1 MIQSFENFI
10 GNQLRISII
19 IPIYNMSSYIKE
31 CLDSII
37 NQTFKEIEI
46 ICVDDCSTDNSAEI
60 IKSYKDHRIKYVTTI
75 KNSGPAIA
83 KNIGINKSSSEFIIF
98 MDPDDYYYNHRVLET
113 LYNNAKIHNVNIIAG
128 NLMVY
133 CTKNNTKEP
142 FIDHT
147 YFHENKFYSFKQ
159 NYYSS
164 FNYTRFMFKRDLI
177 LKNSLLFPDYLR
189 REDPVF
195 LLNTMIKND
204 IFYAIN
210 DIIYVYRVNH
220 KQVNWSF
227 QKKKDYISSCKE
239 NLSICKENNMPKH
252 YLWEFLEFKQSVLL
266 ENLFKIDDDIND
278 HIQEVKRSI
287 YYPFIKSSISSKIQ
301 DHEKCYI
308 NNLLNIISSYSNNKI
323 VIYGFGN
330 IGIDLYEKIKIHG
343 NVKCIIDNNLY
354 GINVDNLKISK
365 DTDLDSFDDCIIILT
380 VYNEYN
386 KKQLINKLLQDG
398 FKKNQIVYA

>member
-1 MIQSFENFI
+1 MNKYKVSV
-10 GNQLRISII
+10 I
-19 IPIYNMSSYIKE
+19 IPVFNMEEYITE
-31 CLDSII
+31 CLDSIL
-37 NQTFKEIEI
+37 NQTLKDIEI
-46 ICVDDCSTDNSAEI
+46 LCIDDCSTDNSSEI
-60 IKSYKDHRIKYVTTI
+60 IKNFKDSRIKYI
-75 KNSGPAIA
+75 KLDRNSGSAIA
-83 KNIGINKSSSEFIIF
+83 RNRGIDEANGEFIVF
-98 MDPDDYYYNHRVLET
+98 MDSDDYYYNNDSLEK
-113 LYNNAKIHNVNIIAG
+113 LYTNAILNNTNIIAG
-128 NLMVY
+128 NLLVY
-133 CTKNNTKEP
+133 YVKYNLKKP
-142 FIDHT
+142 FIDDS
-147 YFHENKFYSFKQ
+147 YFSENKFYSFKD
-159 NYYSS
+159 NYIST
-164 FNYTRFMFKRDLI
+164 FNYQRFMFKRDFLI
-177 LKNSLLFPDYLR
+177 NNKLFFPNYLR
-189 REDPVF
+189 RQDPVF
-195 LLNTMIKND
+195 LLRVMLQND
-204 IFYAIN
+204 IFYGIN
-210 DIIYVYRVNH
+210 DIIYTYRFTH
-220 KQVNWSF
+220 KEINWNT
-227 QKKKDYISSCKE
+227 QRKKDYISSCKE

-287 YYPFIKSSISSKIQ
+287 YYPFIKSTISSKIQ
-301 DHEKCYI
+301 DHEKYYI